1 MHLLIE
7 VITALHA
14 DPVVGGREGRKNG
27 PLLLEQFVLQVTEHN
42 GDLY

>member
-1 MHLLIE
+1 MHLLIG
-7 VITALHA
+7 VIAALHA
-14 DPVVGGREGRKNG
+14 DPVGGKKNG